1 MANPVTNIL
10 MVGVGG
16 QGIILASR
24 ILARVVQEA
33 GYDLKIS
40 EIHGMAQRGGSVVTH
55 VRYGEKVH
63 SPLIDTGQADFIFS
77 SEILETWRWLPM
89 LRKGGTVVT
98 GTQQIKPLPV
108 IIGAQKYPEALEEK
122 MRRLAGDQV
131 GAFYALD
138 ALEIARRCGQPK
150 ASNVVLCGLLCRLLG
165 FDADAC
171 RKALEEVV
179 PARFLAENIKA
190 FEAGYNC

>member
-1 MANPVTNIL
+1 MANSVTNIL

-24 ILARVVQEA
+24 ILARVVQTA
-33 GYDLKIS
+33 GHDLKIS

-55 VRYGEKVH
+55 VRFGEKVH
-63 SPLIDTGQADFIFS
+63 TPLIDTGQADFIFS

-89 LRKGGTVVT
+89 LKKGGTVVT
-98 GTQQIKPLPV
+98 GIQQIKPLPV
-108 IIGAQKYPEALEEK
+108 ITGAQKYPEALEEK
-122 MRRLAGDQV
+122 MRRLEGGQI

-138 ALEIARRCGQPK
+138 ALEIARNCGQPK

-165 FDADAC
+165 FDASAC
-171 RKALEEVV
+171 RQALEEVV

-190 FEAGYNC
+190 FEAGYNK